1 MIGIGDS
8 HQGPDFIQKAL
19 TFVAVIWFTLNLYF
33 CPSIPILL
41 REQNFLQGTKNVL
54 CCHVN

>member
-1 MIGIGDS
+1 
-8 HQGPDFIQKAL
+8 
-19 TFVAVIWFTLNLYF
+19 LYF